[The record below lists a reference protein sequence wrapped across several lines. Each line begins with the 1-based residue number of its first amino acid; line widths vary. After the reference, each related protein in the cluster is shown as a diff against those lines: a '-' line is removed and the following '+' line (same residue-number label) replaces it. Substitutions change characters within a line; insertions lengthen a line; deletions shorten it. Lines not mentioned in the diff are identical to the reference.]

1 MFLKRY
7 ELHDLVRSAAIEARQ
22 AHEHRHICGVCHGT
36 ISQGASVILNSCECR
51 YHTRCAVGLVEDELR
66 TALQNGH
73 DNIACPNQD
82 GTGRHGFQ
90 AVDILS
96 ENDRVDPDE
105 SEAARQPQDERID
118 TIRVKLPAEN
128 DKTQVAPVTQT

>member
-1 MFLKRY
+1 M
-7 ELHDLVRSAAIEARQ
+7 
-22 AHEHRHICGVCHGT
+22 
-36 ISQGASVILNSCECR
+36 ILNSCECR
-51 YHTRCAVGLVEDELR
+51 YHTRCALGLVEDELP

-82 GTGRHGFQ
+82 GAGRHGFQ

-105 SEAARQPQDERID
+105 NEAARQSLDERID
-118 TIRVKLPAEN
+118 TIRVKLQDAGCSSYTDLLPRAGGRA
-128 DKTQVAPVTQT
+128 QA